1 MNDSENK
8 SAPLSR
14 SRVFLIGGT
23 ATIALASLV
32 VLCAP
37 RKPALIAQS
46 ALPQNTPQ
54 NTPQDTSVVE
64 SAEPPKTDPEASKV
78 GSSGEQIYAR
88 FCASCH
94 GPDGRAQTSMARM
107 MNPLPTNFYSGP
119 WKGEQS
125 VVAITAVVKNGIGAM
140 PAYGKEITSET
151 ELSSLAQYVLSLRKD
166 KQP

>member
-14 SRVFLIGGT
+14 SRVFIMGGI

-54 NTPQDTSVVE
+54 DASVVA
-64 SAEPPKTDPEASKV
+64 SAEPPKMALEASQV
-78 GSSGEQIYAR
+78 GSTGEQVYSR

-94 GPDGRAQTSMARM
+94 GPDGRAQTTMARM
-107 MNPLPTNFYSGP
+107 MNPSPTNFYSGP

-125 VVAITAVVKNGIGAM
+125 VVAITEVVKNGKGAM